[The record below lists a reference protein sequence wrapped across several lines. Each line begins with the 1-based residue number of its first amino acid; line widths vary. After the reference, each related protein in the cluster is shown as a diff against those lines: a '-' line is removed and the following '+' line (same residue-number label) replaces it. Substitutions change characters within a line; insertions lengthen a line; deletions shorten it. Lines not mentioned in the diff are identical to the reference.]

1 MTIKSLNQAVRDLR
15 RNPTRTVLTTLGI
28 IIGISTVILVLAA
41 GEGFR
46 SFINR
51 QVEGYGTNIIIAQT
65 YVPPTTRAR
74 EAGSNNPLS
83 AVSFSAITT
92 LRTRDVEDIKLL
104 PNVVDAYG
112 AAMTQNSFAYRE
124 RTKTAF
130 VMGADTARFRIDQG
144 VLAAGRPY
152 TEQEDRGAAQVV
164 ILGSS
169 LASDL
174 FEDGDPVGKTVR
186 VGSYNFE
193 VIGVYEPRGGLALN
207 GEDDQAV
214 VPLRTAQKK
223 LMGIDYLFYLVAQV
237 DDIDQSDAV
246 AEDIRFT
253 LRQNH
258 GITDPTKDD
267 FLVQTAAQSMET
279 FNTVLAGTTF
289 LLIAVA
295 AISLI
300 VGGVGIMNIMYV
312 TVTERISEIGLKKA
326 LGASNA
332 DILYEFLIEAV
343 LVTLLGGVI
352 GILWGSLMAFVVSL
366 IANQIGLAWAFT
378 VPISGILLGL
388 GVSSVIGLS
397 FGVFPARRAAKLDPI
412 EALRYE

>member
-1 MTIKSLNQAVRDLR
+1 
-15 RNPTRTVLTTLGI
+15 
-28 IIGISTVILVLAA
+28 
-41 GEGFR
+41 
-46 SFINR
+46 
-51 QVEGYGTNIIIAQT
+51 
-65 YVPPTTRAR
+65 
-74 EAGSNNPLS
+74 
-83 AVSFSAITT
+83 
-92 LRTRDVEDIKLL
+92 
-104 PNVVDAYG
+104 
-112 AAMTQNSFAYRE
+112 
-124 RTKTAF
+124 
-130 VMGADTARFRIDQG
+130 
-144 VLAAGRPY
+144 
-152 TEQEDRGAAQVV
+152 
-164 ILGSS
+164 
-169 LASDL
+169 
-174 FEDGDPVGKTVR
+174 
-186 VGSYNFE
+186 
-193 VIGVYEPRGGLALN
+193 
-207 GEDDQAV
+207 
-214 VPLRTAQKK
+214 
-223 LMGIDYLFYLVAQV
+223 
-237 DDIDQSDAV
+237 
-246 AEDIRFT
+246 
-253 LRQNH
+253 
-258 GITDPTKDD
+258 
-267 FLVQTAAQSMET
+267 VQTAAQSMET

>member
-1 MTIKSLNQAVRDLR
+1 
-15 RNPTRTVLTTLGI
+15 
-28 IIGISTVILVLAA
+28 
-41 GEGFR
+41 
-46 SFINR
+46 
-51 QVEGYGTNIIIAQT
+51 
-65 YVPPTTRAR
+65 
-74 EAGSNNPLS
+74 
-83 AVSFSAITT
+83 
-92 LRTRDVEDIKLL
+92 
-104 PNVVDAYG
+104 
-112 AAMTQNSFAYRE
+112 
-124 RTKTAF
+124 KTAF

>member
-1 MTIKSLNQAVRDLR
+1 M
-15 RNPTRTVLTTLGI
+15 
-28 IIGISTVILVLAA
+28 
-41 GEGFR
+41 
-46 SFINR
+46 
-51 QVEGYGTNIIIAQT
+51 
-65 YVPPTTRAR
+65 
-74 EAGSNNPLS
+74 
-83 AVSFSAITT
+83 
-92 LRTRDVEDIKLL
+92 
-104 PNVVDAYG
+104 
-112 AAMTQNSFAYRE
+112 
-124 RTKTAF
+124 
-130 VMGADTARFRIDQG
+130 
-144 VLAAGRPY
+144 
-152 TEQEDRGAAQVV
+152 
-164 ILGSS
+164 
-169 LASDL
+169 
-174 FEDGDPVGKTVR
+174 
-186 VGSYNFE
+186 
-193 VIGVYEPRGGLALN
+193 
-207 GEDDQAV
+207 
-214 VPLRTAQKK
+214 
-223 LMGIDYLFYLVAQV
+223 
-237 DDIDQSDAV
+237 
-246 AEDIRFT
+246 
-253 LRQNH
+253 
-258 GITDPTKDD
+258 
-267 FLVQTAAQSMET
+267 QTAAQSMET
-279 FNTVLAGTTF
+279 FNTVLAGTTS